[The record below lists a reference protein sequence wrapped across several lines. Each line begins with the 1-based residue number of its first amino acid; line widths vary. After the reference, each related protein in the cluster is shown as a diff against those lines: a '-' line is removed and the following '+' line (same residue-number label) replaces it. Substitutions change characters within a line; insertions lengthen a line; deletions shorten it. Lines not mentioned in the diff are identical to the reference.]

1 MTELKLQNCR
11 LDNRYDIK
19 ECLGRGSYAEIYI
32 ARDIAVGTG
41 DPHSIV
47 VIKALNVLLQGVADD
62 ELDRTLIENFQNEA
76 VALDRVRHPNIINR
90 LNHGTA
96 IDLSGTTFHY
106 MVIEYLSGGD
116 LAAKCRNHPLPVE
129 EALFYL
135 EQVCAGLS
143 HAHFCNVIH
152 RDIKPH
158 NLLLTTDGKTVK
170 IADFGVA
177 KLEATEGA
185 ITRVGTNVYAPPEHN
200 PLLHTAQLELGTSSL
215 TGPHLTPAAD
225 IYSLAKTT
233 YTLLAG
239 EPPRRFAHRP
249 ITSLPDSIAS
259 QSWAPSML
267 HVLERATRDTPS
279 ERYQTVTAFM
289 EELRDAM
296 RPPTTIIQQ
305 PSEVFRQDGSSDR
318 LTAVAP
324 MAVVEAPARP
334 RFDSI
339 TGVEKIATNGNG
351 AGAHPRIVVQVG
363 MQNAAMP
370 PAPLVPNQHASEIL
384 AAMSD
389 RPAAKKQPQA
399 TSNEWASSRGMR
411 FLVAFILILAFAG
424 MLWATHNYF
433 RGRIPFWG
441 SRPSSTSPGG
451 TPNTDIGREVFT
463 TTDVYLRPDPG
474 TSNSP
479 IGLAESGSR
488 VRVLNANN
496 NWYEVQILE
505 HGRNP
510 DNGNLNGERGWV
522 NKRFLK
528 LDS

>member
-1 MTELKLQNCR
+1 MTELKLQHCR
-11 LDNRYDIK
+11 LDNHYDIK

-32 ARDIAVGTG
+32 ARDIAVDAK
-41 DPHSIV
+41 DPRSV
-47 VIKALNVLLQGVADD
+47 VVVKALNVLLQGTADD
-62 ELDRTLIENFQNEA
+62 ELERTLIENFQNEA
-76 VALDRVRHPNIINR
+76 VALDRVRHRNIINR

-116 LAAKCRNHPLPVE
+116 LAARCRNHPLPAE

-143 HAHFCNVIH
+143 HAHLCNVIH

-200 PLLHTAQLELGTSSL
+200 PLLHTAQLDLGTSSL

-239 EPPRRFAHRP
+239 EPPRRFAHRQ
-249 ITSLPDSIAS
+249 ITSLPDSIAG
-259 QSWAPSML
+259 QSWAPSVL
-267 HVLERATRDTPS
+267 RVLERATLDRPS
-279 ERYQTVTAFM
+279 HRYQTVTAFM

-296 RPPTTIIQQ
+296 RPPTPIIQER
-305 PSEVFRQDGSSDR
+305 SEALVREGSNDQ
-318 LTAVAP
+318 LAAVAP
-324 MAVVEAPARP
+324 TTVVEAPARP
-334 RFDSI
+334 RFDSKA
-339 TGVEKIATNGNG
+339 GVEKIATNGNG
-351 AGAHPRIVVQVG
+351 GGSHPRIVIPVG
-363 MQNAAMP
+363 LQGAAMP
-370 PAPLVPNQHASEIL
+370 PASLVQNQPASEIL

-389 RPAAKKQPQA
+389 RPAAKKQLQA
-399 TSNEWASSRGMR
+399 KTNEWTSGRGMR

-433 RGRIPFWG
+433 RGRLPFWG
-441 SRPSSTSPGG
+441 SRPSISTPTG
-451 TPNTDIGREVFT
+451 TANADIGREVFT
-463 TTDVYLRPDPG
+463 ITDVYLRPDPG

-479 IGLAESGSR
+479 IGLAETGSR

-505 HGRNP
+505 HGRAS
-510 DNGNLNGERGWV
+510 DNGNLNAGRGWV